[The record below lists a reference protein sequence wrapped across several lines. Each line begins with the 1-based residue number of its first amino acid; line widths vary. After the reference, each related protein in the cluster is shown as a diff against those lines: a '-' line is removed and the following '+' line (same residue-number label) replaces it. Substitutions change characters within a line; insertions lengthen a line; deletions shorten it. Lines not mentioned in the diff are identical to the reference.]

1 MVSQILPEHYF
12 APVPAHLDHPPA
24 PSATALATSAQ
35 LIGHIQAEIAR
46 DGFMSF
52 ARFMELALYAPGMG
66 YYAAGSTKFGAGGD
80 YVTAPEISPLFGYA
94 LAAQAQQLLEL
105 GHSHILELG
114 AGSGRL
120 AADLLIGLE
129 RRGLAPKRYSILEVS
144 AELRDRQRHTLAAL
158 VPRLFDRIEWLERLP
173 PRFSGILIGNEV
185 LDAMPVHLVQTSS
198 GKAHELGI
206 GCESTTGALVWKT
219 RALTGEL
226 AAIAAELDLAD
237 NYTTEVHLA
246 ACGLVRS
253 LANVLE
259 RGVAFFIDY
268 GFPRRE
274 YYHAERDQGTLMCHY
289 RQRAHT
295 DPLVLIG
302 LQDITAHLDFTALGE
317 AAVADGLELLG
328 YTSQAQ
334 FLINCGIL
342 EFLEAMGPVNVASYA
357 PAVARVQKLLSP
369 AEMGELF
376 KVIAFGRGVSQ
387 PLLGFKSGNRSGT
400 L

>member
-1 MVSQILPEHYF
+1 
-12 APVPAHLDHPPA
+12 
-24 PSATALATSAQ
+24 
-35 LIGHIQAEIAR
+35 
-46 DGFMSF
+46 MSF

-66 YYAAGSTKFGAGGD
+66 YYAAGSTKFGSGGD
-80 YVTAPEISPLFGYA
+80 YVTAPEISALFGYA
-94 LAAQAQQLLEL
+94 LAAQAQQLIEL

-129 RRGLAPKRYSILEVS
+129 RQGLAPKRYSILEVS

-158 VPRLFDRIEWLERLP
+158 VPRLIDRIEWLERLP
-173 PRFSGILIGNEV
+173 ARFSGILIGNEV
-185 LDAMPVHLVQTSS
+185 LDAMPVHLVQTSR
-198 GKAHELGI
+198 GKAQELGI
-206 GCESTTGALVWKT
+206 GCKTTTGALVWKT

-226 AAIAAELDLAD
+226 AAIAAELNLAD
-237 NYTTEVHLA
+237 NCTTEVHLA

-259 RGVAFFIDY
+259 CGVAFFIDY

-274 YYHAERDQGTLMCHY
+274 YYHAERDRGTLMCHY
-289 RQRAHT
+289 RQRAHA

-302 LQDITAHLDFTALGE
+302 LQDITAHLDFTALAE

-334 FLINCGIL
+334 FLINCRIL
-342 EFLEAMGPVNVASYA
+342 EFLEAIGPADVASYA
-357 PAVARVQKLLSP
+357 PAVSRVQKLLSP

-387 PLLGFKSGNRSGT
+387 PLLGFKSGDRCGT